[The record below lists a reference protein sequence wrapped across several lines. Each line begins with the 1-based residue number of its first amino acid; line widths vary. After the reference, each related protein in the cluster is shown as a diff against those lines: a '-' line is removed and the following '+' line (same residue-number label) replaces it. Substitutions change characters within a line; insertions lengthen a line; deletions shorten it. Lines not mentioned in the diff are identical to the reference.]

1 MLPQYLAGYIGRTAL
16 GIGFALV
23 FGALGVVLGRMG
35 VLLFGV
41 TSWFGWLALL
51 VGGIGVGAGLGSA
64 TAWLWL
70 KGMGPVFTAILVPTA
85 VFAGICGA
93 WYAFLYGTEVKPECC
108 ASPDMGPIAY
118 SIIGAVIAS
127 NAATLLLG
135 VTGQL
140 TVRMWRRKRETP
152 ALPRPQAN

>member
-1 MLPQYLAGYIGRTAL
+1 MPQYLAGYAGRTAL

-23 FGALGVVLGRMG
+23 LGAVGVVLGRMG
-35 VLLFGV
+35 VLMFGV

-70 KGMGPVFTAILVPTA
+70 KGMGAVFTVILVPTA
-85 VFAGICGA
+85 VIAGICGA
-93 WYAFLYGTEVKPECC
+93 WYAFLYGTGVEPECC

-118 SIIGAVIAS
+118 SILGAVLVS
-127 NAATLLLG
+127 NIVTLLLG
-135 VTGQL
+135 VAGQM
-140 TVRMWRRKRETP
+140 TVRILRRKRDIP
-152 ALPRPQAN
+152 GFPRPQAN